1 MEPSSQSD
9 RTSHGAGPGGQPEG
23 PQPPGPQPPGARTP
37 GAQSPGVPRQGRHRR
52 GARRP
57 STHRITEVLDEAE
70 VGRRHWLTVLTAG
83 MGFFT
88 DAYDLFIVGTV
99 TVILTPI
106 FHLSTSQISLLNSA
120 SLLAS
125 VAGAVSFGPLMDRL
139 GRKRMYGTEVAILV
153 LGALASGL
161 AWNFASLLVF
171 RLVVGFGIGG
181 DYATS
186 AVITAEYANRRSRGR
201 LVGSVFALQGLGLVA
216 GPAIASAF
224 LAGGVSAG
232 LTWRVLLALGA
243 LPAASVVW
251 LRRKIQETPRFSL
264 DVQGDEAAAAL
275 ATAWVTGQQP
285 VVTGTPADPV
295 RPATGAARRADRP
308 RLGRSPFLLRLIGAA
323 GTWFLM
329 DVAFYGNSVSSPLI
343 LARLEP
349 HASLLHHTLTS
360 LAIFLV
366 AALPGYWAAIALLDR
381 LGRRWIQVQGFGVMA
396 LCFGLIWLVPAV
408 TAATGAFLAL
418 FALSYFFVEFGPNQ
432 TTFVYPAEIFPTAV
446 RGTADGI
453 AAAAGKLGAFAGAL
467 LVPHLLVWVGLRG
480 VMGVMAGASL
490 VGALLTVVAL
500 PEPRGRSLDELG
512 GGPLDPGDPEVLE
525 ERTPADVLSVG

>member
-1 MEPSSQSD
+1 VPSEAHQAS
-9 RTSHGAGPGGQPEG
+9 
-23 PQPPGPQPPGARTP
+23 
-37 GAQSPGVPRQGRHRR
+37 
-52 GARRP
+52 
-57 STHRITEVLDEAE
+57 EVTQALDEAT

-106 FHLSTSQISLLNSA
+106 FHLSTNQISFLNSA

-125 VAGAVSFGPLMDRL
+125 VVGAVSFGPLMDRL
-139 GRKRMYGTEVAILV
+139 GRKRMYGAEVAILV
-153 LGALASGL
+153 LGAIASGL
-161 AWNFASLLVF
+161 AWNFTSLLVF

-186 AVITAEYANRRSRGR
+186 AVITAEYANRRSRGK
-201 LVGSVFALQGLGLVA
+201 LVGSVFALQGVGLVA

-224 LAGGVSAG
+224 LAGGVSPG
-232 LTWRVLLALGA
+232 LTWRLLLALGA

-251 LRRKIQETPRFSL
+251 LRRKVQETPRFSL
-264 DVQGDEAAAAL
+264 EVRGDEAAAAK

-285 VVTGTPADPV
+285 ALGPL
-295 RPATGAARRADRP
+295 GAEEARERRARSAARP
-308 RLGRSPFLLRLIGAA
+308 RLTRSPFLLRLVGAA

-349 HASLLHHTLTS
+349 HGSLLHHTLTS
-360 LAIFLV
+360 LVIFLV
-366 AALPGYWAAIALLDR
+366 AALPGYWLAVALLDR
-381 LGRRWIQVQGFGVMA
+381 LGRRWIQVQGFAVMA
-396 LCFGLIWLVPAV
+396 LSFALIWLVPAV
-408 TAATGAFLAL
+408 SATTGAFLGL

-432 TTFVYPAEIFPTAV
+432 TTFVYPAELFPTAV

-490 VGALLTVVAL
+490 VGALLTLVAL
-500 PEPRGRSLDELG
+500 PEPRGKSLDELG
-512 GGPLDPGDPEVLE
+512 GGAPLAAGPALEDPAEALP
-525 ERTPADVLSVG
+525 VG